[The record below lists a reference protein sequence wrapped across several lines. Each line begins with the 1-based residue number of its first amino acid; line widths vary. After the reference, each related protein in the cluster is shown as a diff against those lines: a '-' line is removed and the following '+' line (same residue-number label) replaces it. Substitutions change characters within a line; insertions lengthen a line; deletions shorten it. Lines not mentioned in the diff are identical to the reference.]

1 MIYFVRRISHL
12 LKAHLILIFQAPS

>member
-12 LKAHLILIFQAPS
+12 LKGHLTLIFQAPS